1 MRPHFA
7 LVARKGQQRIQC
19 HLTRRNRA
27 GFVQTQ
33 HIRAGERLNAVQLLH
48 KGVSLA
54 ELDYANRQG
63 DRNQQNQ
70 PFGNHADHGGDG
82 RRDSRCQRKVLEEE
96 LLAEQQQPNR
106 NQRRADDANQAV
118 DLRHQ
123 HRFRAANLLRGTRQ
137 AGGIAFVAHINQLR
151 GEGSF

>member
-1 MRPHFA
+1 MCPHGA
-7 LVARKGQQRIQC
+7 LVARKGQQRIQS
-19 HLTRRNRA
+19 HLARCNRT

-33 HIRAGERLNAVQLLH
+33 HIRTGERLNAVQLLH

-82 RRDSRCQRKVLEEE
+82 ISAALTMRIRRLTSVISTDFGRRISF
-96 LLAEQQQPNR
+96 AECV
-106 NQRRADDANQAV
+106 RRAA
-118 DLRHQ
+118 
-123 HRFRAANLLRGTRQ
+123 
-137 AGGIAFVAHINQLR
+137 
-151 GEGSF
+151 